1 MRLFWKHMAGS
12 LLAAVCTAGFAL
24 AVPSFSAFA
33 LDHDIV
39 VLSTNDVHC
48 GVNDNIGYA
57 GVALY
62 KKQMKKETPYVTL
75 VDAGDAIQ
83 GAPIGT
89 LSQGEYIIDIM
100 NQVGYDVAIPGN
112 HEFDYKVP
120 RLLELA
126 KRLHCGYTAA
136 NFMDLATGQPVF
148 APYRMMTYDDT
159 KVAYVGVST
168 PESFTKSTPAYFQDA
183 NGNYIYG
190 FCEDE
195 TGAKLYAQIQIAV
208 DQARA
213 EGADYVIMVGHLGT
227 DGSTPRWDVDHV
239 VANTN
244 GIDAVIDG
252 HSHEVYDKTAANKDG
267 KQIPITQTG
276 TKLQNIGKLTIKTDG
291 SITAELVSK
300 VAPDQAGPA
309 AELGEGTKQQAGDQN
324 VQIFINNIEQQF
336 AQTLKTVIGHTSVEL
351 TVNDPD
357 TGLRAVRSAETNLG
371 DLTADAYRAIT
382 GAQIGFSNGGGI
394 RASIKAGDITY
405 NDALT
410 VFPFGNQACVIE
422 ATGQQIKDAL
432 EMASRNVPQENG
444 GFLQVSGLSYSINTA
459 VPDSVVLDEKGNF
472 VKVAGAYRVSN
483 VMVGNEPLNLAKTY
497 TVASHNYML
506 LEAGDGMTMFAG
518 CKVVKKDIAADVDV
532 LYQYINSDLGGNVGD
547 AYANPKGQGRITIQ

>member
-1 MRLFWKHMAGS
+1 MRLFWKQMGGG
-12 LLAAVCTAGFAL
+12 LLTAAAAALLMIGAPPLTAL
-24 AVPSFSAFA
+24 AQA
-33 LDHDIV
+33 HDII

-48 GVNDNIGYA
+48 GVDDNIGYA

-62 KKQMKKETPYVTL
+62 KEKMKEVTPYVTL

-89 LSQGEYIIDIM
+89 LSEGEYIIDIM
-100 NQVGYDVAIPGN
+100 NEVGYDIAVPGN

-126 KRLHCGYTAA
+126 KRLNAGYTSA
-136 NFMDLATGQPVF
+136 NFMDLTTGQPVF
-148 APYRMMTYDDT
+148 APYRILQYDDT
-159 KVAYVGVST
+159 KVAYVGVTT

-190 FCEDE
+190 FSEDE
-195 TGAKLYAQIQIAV
+195 TGAKLYASVQSAV
-208 DQARA
+208 DAARA

-227 DGSTPRWDVDHV
+227 DGITPRWNVESV

-252 HSHEVYDKTAANKDG
+252 HSHEIYNKTAANKDG

-276 TKLQNIGKLTIKTDG
+276 TKLQNIGKLTLKTDG
-291 SITAELVSK
+291 SITAELVDH
-300 VAPDQAGPA
+300 VGADQAGPA
-309 AELGEGTKQQAGDQN
+309 AALGDASVKAGDPN
-324 VQIFINNIEQQF
+324 VQIFINNIKQQF
-336 AQTLKTVIGHTSVEL
+336 AQTLKTVIGHTDVEL

-410 VFPFGNQACVIE
+410 VFPFGNQACMIE

-432 EMASRNVPQENG
+432 EMAARNLPEENG
-444 GFLQVSGLSYSINTA
+444 GFLQVSGLSYTINKA
-459 VPDSVVLDEKGNF
+459 VPSSVVLDEKRNF
-472 VKVAGAYRVSN
+472 MGVSGAYRVSDI
-483 VMVGNEPLNLAKTY
+483 MVGSEPLDLNKTY

-506 LEAGDGMTMFAG
+506 IEGGDGMTMFKG
-518 CKVVKKDIAADVDV
+518 SNVLKKDVAADVDV
-532 LYQYINSDLGGNVGD
+532 LYQYLNTSLGGNVGEE
-547 AYANPKGQGRITIQ
+547 YANPRGQGRITIK